1 MRTKDLLRQELIGLD
16 IEIVGS
22 TNKSLQGLKG
32 KVIDETKNTL
42 VIEMQGNTKR
52 ILKNQIAL
60 KCVIAGVTARI
71 NGRQLVGRSEER
83 LKK

>member
-16 IEIVGS
+16 MEIVGS
-22 TNKSLQGLKG
+22 TNKSLRGIKG
-32 KVIDETKNTL
+32 KIIDETKNTL
-42 VIEMQGNTKR
+42 VIEMQGKTKQ
-52 ILKNQIAL
+52 ILKNQITL

-71 NGRQLVGRSEER
+71 NGMQLVGRSEER

>member
-1 MRTKDLLRQELIGLD
+1 MRIKDLLRQEFIGLD

-22 TNKSLQGLKG
+22 TNKSLQGIKG

-42 VIEMQGNTKR
+42 VIDMHGKTKR
-52 ILKNQIAL
+52 LLKNQITL
-60 KCVIAGVTARI
+60 KCTLAGVTARI
-71 NGRQLVGRSEER
+71 DGIQLVGRTEER